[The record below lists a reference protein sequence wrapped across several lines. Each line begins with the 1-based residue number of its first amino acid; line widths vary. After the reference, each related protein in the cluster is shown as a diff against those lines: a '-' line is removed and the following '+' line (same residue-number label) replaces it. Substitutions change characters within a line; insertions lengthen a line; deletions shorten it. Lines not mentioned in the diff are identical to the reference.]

1 MCSECPTALAGDLM
15 GAFPTLVAHH
25 QDLVYGVARRNSRS
39 ADEAEDLAQD
49 AFVRAYRALVTY
61 DAERI
66 RSLHLRGWLAR
77 ITINLARNRA
87 RDREP
92 ESADLEAVPDR
103 GDDRAPSPERLAER
117 RESAVMWRR
126 LLSGLPSRY
135 RAAVEL
141 RHVEG
146 LSYPELAEALG
157 KPLGTVK
164 SDVHRGIGLLR
175 SAYLASE
182 STRSWMTGS
191 EDGNRV
197 GSVRVA
203 ARTTPE
209 VMIR

>member
-1 MCSECPTALAGDLM
+1 
-15 GAFPTLVAHH
+15 
-25 QDLVYGVARRNSRS
+25 
-39 ADEAEDLAQD
+39 
-49 AFVRAYRALVTY
+49 
-61 DAERI
+61 
-66 RSLHLRGWLAR
+66 
-77 ITINLARNRA
+77 
-87 RDREP
+87 
-92 ESADLEAVPDR
+92 
-103 GDDRAPSPERLAER
+103 
-117 RESAVMWRR
+117 MWRR